1 MKTKFYKKKLFWVIM
16 AVLFAYGSLANIVSA
31 DGTFS
36 SDIVSKT
43 AYEDSK
49 LKTSLETE
57 LPKDMK
63 FEIQVES
70 STDDYSKEKNAS
82 IKSGGTLKKDFTDL
96 DSGKYTIT
104 YTSLKPSKQKK
115 SVKAKIGSNGENIEG
130 SNVKDGV
137 VTYSEEINIQKL
149 YTNTSAKTE
158 ANRLIRTADSTL
170 SSDSLD
176 KARHFIE
183 DNEYLNIDS
192 YKNELDRISKKITE
206 ANNTAAAKTEA
217 EKLLSEADQ
226 QVTSDALNKAKDYIN
241 SNQYLNIEDYD
252 SQINSINDKITAK
265 EEAAKKAAEE
275 AAAKKAK
282 EEQEAA
288 AAASQQQQSSSS
300 SSAQAEQ
307 PTQNAA
313 DTTQVLVTPTGSK
326 YHNHKCGNG
335 TYTPATLA
343 EAQARGLTPCSKCY

>member
-43 AYEDSK
+43 TYENGE
-49 LKTSLETE
+49 LNTSLETE

-63 FEIQVES
+63 FEIEVTS
-70 STDDYSKEKNAS
+70 STDNYSKEKTAS
-82 IKSGGTLKKDFTDL
+82 VKSGGTLKKTFTDL

-115 SVKAKIGSNGENIEG
+115 SVKTKIGSNGENIEG

-158 ANRLIRTADSTL
+158 ADRLIRTANSTL
-170 SSDSLD
+170 SSESLD
-176 KARHFIE
+176 AARNFIE
-183 DNEYLNIDS
+183 NNEYLNIDS
-192 YKNELDRISKKITE
+192 YKNDIDTISKKITE
-206 ANNTAAAKTEA
+206 ANNTSAAKAEA
-217 EKLLSEADQ
+217 DKLLNEADQ
-226 QVTSDALNKAKDYIN
+226 QVTADALNKAKDYIN
-241 SNQYLNIEDYD
+241 SNQYLNIQDYD
-252 SQINSINDKITAK
+252 SKISSINDKVTAK
-265 EEAAKKAAEE
+265 EEAAKKAADE
-275 AAAKKAK
+275 ADAKKAK
-282 EEQEAA
+282 EEQEA

-307 PTQNAA
+307 PTQNAD

-326 YHNHKCGNG
+326 YHTHKCGNG
-335 TYTPATLA
+335 TYTPTTLA
-343 EAQARGLTPCSKCY
+343 DAKARGLTPCSKCY